1 MAPRKLL
8 LCLILGA
15 MPLLASLAAPL
26 RRMAMGAPRRPAP
39 RARRMVLRCKGGAG
53 QSPEGRGISAAA
65 DIAVDGSYWLDI
77 GPRILKTVKDMLRAT
92 EKLLDHSAASARALH
107 RELEESG
114 ARLGQLKEK
123 ADAAGSEDGFRAH
136 AGADANTAD
145 RHVQEQEATEEM
157 ADFTLELQQQLMV
170 HMGTVTLL
178 TRRAAYLQ
186 ETVSL
191 AQQLIYGGV
200 LDEIL
205 EHVKRLVDRRG
216 AEGSAVVQEAK
227 FERNFDRM
235 AVDWL
240 LCIGEPAEAKQLA
253 ELAGVPVPALP
264 KFEAARAALDRLL
277 EGDLA
282 PIMVWWHKQQR
293 ALAHPDNHN
302 GAEDFI
308 AHLHIHQL
316 AELLGSR
323 RQGSV
328 MAAVELYR
336 WWLVLIS
343 AKVSY
348 SVSSLSL
355 SRARARARARS
366 LSLSA
371 CIRPIH
377 TKFTTPSPHILAS

>member
-1 MAPRKLL
+1 MVRRKLL

-15 MPLLASLAAPL
+15 MPLFASLGAPL
-26 RRMAMGAPRRPAP
+26 RRMAMAAPCRPAP

-53 QSPEGRGISAAA
+53 QSAEGRGISAAA

-77 GPRILKTVKDMLRAT
+77 GPRILKTVKDMLRAA
-92 EKLLDHSAASARALH
+92 EKLLDHSVASARALH
-107 RELEESG
+107 RALEESG

-123 ADAAGSEDGFRAH
+123 ADAAGSEDGFRAD
-136 AGADANTAD
+136 ADAGD

-170 HMGTVTLL
+170 HMGIVTLL

-191 AQQLIYGGV
+191 AQQLIHGGV
-200 LDEIL
+200 LDEIQ

-216 AEGSAVVQEAK
+216 AESSAVVQEAK

-240 LCIGEPAEAKQLA
+240 LCVGETAEAKQLA

-282 PIMVWWHKQQR
+282 PIMEWFHKQRR

-328 MAAVELYR
+328 LAAVELYR
-336 WWLVLIS
+336 WWLMLL
-343 AKVSY
+343 
-348 SVSSLSL
+348 SV
-355 SRARARARARS
+355 
-366 LSLSA
+366 
-371 CIRPIH
+371 
-377 TKFTTPSPHILAS
+377 